1 MSKFWEK
8 ITANRKIFRL
18 DLFKNIYVELY
29 WGSTCSDN
37 IGLVFKVLD
46 FQLAHA
52 GLIQILSISFWLLHL
67 GVGISWY
74 E

>member
-1 MSKFWEK
+1 MSKFWDK
-8 ITANRKIFRL
+8 VLDNRSIFHFII
-18 DLFKNIYVELY
+18 FKNLYIELY

-37 IGLVFKVLD
+37 IGLVFKALD

-67 GVGISWY
+67 GIGISY
-74 E
+74 DR

>member
-1 MSKFWEK
+1 MNKLIEK
-8 ITANRKIFRL
+8 ITNNRRIFHFII
-18 DLFKNIYVELY
+18 FKNLYIELY

-37 IGLVFKVLD
+37 IGLVFKALD

-67 GVGISWY
+67 GIGISY
-74 E
+74 DR